1 MRSFFDLLTRLAL
14 RFRALT
20 LAIVVVI
27 MTLGGI
33 AATELQQE
41 LLPPIEFP
49 QRFVLIQ
56 VSGMTSEEVLNVV
69 TLRVEDEVAAVPG
82 VVNVESQT
90 SSNIGVFLLVS
101 TQFGLD
107 QDEIAADIQDALNSV
122 YFPGRLIEP
131 AEGQSVEALSTQL
144 MGDLPA
150 DVPLYLFSSNPSLM
164 YQLTPE
170 VWASLSDETAMTL
183 LQFLATETNTPSG
196 DTSAL
201 ELLVDAEIV
210 PQLEALIRVARVDI
224 EGGQAL
230 PGESAPGME
239 PVNASEFIEP
249 ESLLLQL
256 PPESWDVLAE
266 RFDLGELNQAT
277 VDSLI
282 NENITIPANAP
293 ALPESWQA
301 FAGFTDATD
310 LAEMASFTRTSA
322 SVFNNFVENGE
333 IRGALGTTEDLT
345 VEDVQAM
352 LEIEP
357 NLANYFDGE
366 QLAAMPPEVV
376 DVLEEYVELDGL
388 SRDALAASLLARDLT
403 GDVTLG
409 EPERLPAPWRLNP
422 PEIISF
428 SFADLPLATFSVFS
442 TATPGTQEDM
452 PDDATT
458 AESTDADNTD
468 TSEDSATANP
478 ADAFT
483 IGENPAFADAPEG
496 PPLPELYGVFAEFF
510 NYELDTADDLLRM
523 QFPPEIEPLLGGTDG
538 AAFLNLLPQIG
549 QLLTALGGDADSGDA
564 AVPEFGI
571 AQIGQLTGALVD
583 CNINSAQL
591 LAGGELNF
599 GPIGTGMIACLEPA
613 VFEYLSENDPAF
625 GSRLSPEVYANLSP
639 EVFAIDG
646 YAPLLGDPWQS
657 LGDRPEFADQPLRN
671 ADNLI
676 ALGDGN
682 AAQVLNT
689 INDEITGQ
697 FVGYEVRLFDS
708 LSVPAI
714 DYIATNDTD
723 FYSNLSSDVLLKFSP
738 DVLANLPDSALDNFD
753 ADTVAQAQAI
763 ADGSAESAAAQIAS
777 EYESDI
783 AEARPEA
790 PELNDQ
796 WDQIAGFY
804 GVELNNAFD
813 LIRFESVLGGPPA
826 TFINN
831 LFASPNGASFA
842 PALLGNM
849 PLDAF
854 TYIADEDPNF
864 IPNLEPR
871 ALNLLSEE
879 VFNSLPEETQERA
892 AAGEVFVPSTQVTRT
907 NGAPSLL
914 VTIFKTSDANTV
926 TAFAEVERIINEID
940 ANNDA
945 IEVEVAFEQASFIEE
960 SISGV
965 VVSGLLGAF

>member
-131 AEGQSVEALSTQL
+131 AEGQSVEAFSTQL

-150 DVPLYLFSSNPSLM
+150 DVPLYLFASNPSLM

-282 NENITIPANAP
+282 NEDITIPADAP

-310 LAEMASFTRTSA
+310 LVEMASFTRTSA

-366 QLAAMPPEVV
+366 QLAAMSPEVV
-376 DVLEEYVELDGL
+376 DVLEAYVELDGL

-442 TATPGTQEDM
+442 TATPGTQEEM
-452 PDDATT
+452 PEDTST
-458 AESTDADNTD
+458 AENTGDTAAD
-468 TSEDSATANP
+468 ECPENP

-483 IGENPAFADAPEG
+483 VAENPAYAGVPEG
-496 PPLPELYGVFAEFF
+496 PPLPELYNVFAEFL
-510 NYELDTADDLLRM
+510 NYELATADDLLRI
-523 QFPPEIEPLLGGTDG
+523 QFPPEAEQLIGGTDG
-538 AAFLNLLPQIG
+538 TAFLNLLPQIG
-549 QLLTALGGDADSGDA
+549 
-564 AVPEFGI
+564 
-571 AQIGQLTGALVD
+571 
-583 CNINSAQL
+583 
-591 LAGGELNF
+591 
-599 GPIGTGMIACLEPA
+599 
-613 VFEYLSENDPAF
+613 
-625 GSRLSPEVYANLSP
+625 
-639 EVFAIDG
+639 
-646 YAPLLGDPWQS
+646 
-657 LGDRPEFADQPLRN
+657 
-671 ADNLI
+671 
-676 ALGDGN
+676 
-682 AAQVLNT
+682 
-689 INDEITGQ
+689 
-697 FVGYEVRLFDS
+697 
-708 LSVPAI
+708 
-714 DYIATNDTD
+714 
-723 FYSNLSSDVLLKFSP
+723 
-738 DVLANLPDSALDNFD
+738 
-753 ADTVAQAQAI
+753 
-763 ADGSAESAAAQIAS
+763 
-777 EYESDI
+777 
-783 AEARPEA
+783 
-790 PELNDQ
+790 
-796 WDQIAGFY
+796 
-804 GVELNNAFD
+804 
-813 LIRFESVLGGPPA
+813 
-826 TFINN
+826 
-831 LFASPNGASFA
+831 
-842 PALLGNM
+842 
-849 PLDAF
+849 
-854 TYIADEDPNF
+854 
-864 IPNLEPR
+864 
-871 ALNLLSEE
+871 
-879 VFNSLPEETQERA
+879 
-892 AAGEVFVPSTQVTRT
+892 
-907 NGAPSLL
+907 
-914 VTIFKTSDANTV
+914 
-926 TAFAEVERIINEID
+926 
-940 ANNDA
+940 
-945 IEVEVAFEQASFIEE
+945 
-960 SISGV
+960 
-965 VVSGLLGAF
+965 